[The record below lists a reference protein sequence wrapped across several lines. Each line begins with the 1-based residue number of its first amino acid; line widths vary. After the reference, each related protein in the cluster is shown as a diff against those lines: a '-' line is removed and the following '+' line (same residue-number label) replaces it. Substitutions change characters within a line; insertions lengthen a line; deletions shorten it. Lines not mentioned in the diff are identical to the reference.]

1 MAPPNT
7 IREDIISALDTR
19 LKTIKATAGYASNV
33 GSHVFEWREDPLQD
47 GELDALEYRDLACET
62 GPTETIRTWMHKLTV
77 QIRIC
82 SKTMDQ
88 IRKIIGDLDKAIG
101 ADTLDPTKATML
113 SSLIIERTGDE
124 TAIEF
129 KERRYLV
136 CIVTYI
142 MTYPTV
148 EWDQYHMG

>member
-1 MAPPNT
+1 MADT
-7 IREDIISALDTR
+7 VRESIIAALDAR
-19 LKTIKATAGYASNV
+19 LKTITVLNGYITDSGA
-33 GSHVFEWREDPLQD
+33 HVFDWREDPLQD
-47 GELDALEYRDLACET
+47 SELDAFEYRDPACET
-62 GPTETIRTWMHKLTV
+62 GPTETLRTWEHKLTV

-82 SKTMDQ
+82 SKTMAQ
-88 IRKIIGDLDKAIG
+88 VRKIIGDLDKAIG
-101 ADTLDPTKATML
+101 ADTMDPTKATML

-124 TAIEF
+124 TAIEH

-136 CIVTYI
+136 CTVTYV